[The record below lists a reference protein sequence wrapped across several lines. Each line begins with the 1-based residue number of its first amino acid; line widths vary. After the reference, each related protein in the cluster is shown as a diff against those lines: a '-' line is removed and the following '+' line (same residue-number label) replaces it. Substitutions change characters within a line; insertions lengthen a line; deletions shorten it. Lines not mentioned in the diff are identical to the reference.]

1 MTETVT
7 YQTAKAELD
16 AYNERLR
23 ELDIP
28 CAVVIQHEGTLASVV
43 AVFDNGAR
51 HTIGE
56 GLTARGVV
64 GTLKL
69 ARRILDHV
77 YGTDGADGT
86 DTNDD

>member
-7 YQTAKAELD
+7 YQTTRAELD
-16 AYNERLR
+16 AYNARLQ

-28 CAVVIQHEGTLASVV
+28 CSVVIHHEGTLASVV

-77 YGTDGADGT
+77 YGTDEVET
-86 DTNDD
+86 T